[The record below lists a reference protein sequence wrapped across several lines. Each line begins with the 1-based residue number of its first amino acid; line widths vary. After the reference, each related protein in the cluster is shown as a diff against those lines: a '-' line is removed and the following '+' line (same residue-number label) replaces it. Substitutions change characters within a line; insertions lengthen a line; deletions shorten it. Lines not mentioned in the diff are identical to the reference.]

1 MSRVLA
7 VPAVL
12 CVVVGA
18 LLGVWGWSERD
29 QSRNRVDEEQAD
41 EEVVEGGLFGSSPD
55 VMADLEAEVCATL
68 LSATRLDPAIGP
80 LGPGGPTLSPGAGTT
95 FPPSPELVAAELE
108 AIIQPAL
115 VSGLPSL
122 DRPDIRAGILAQRD
136 AVLRAS
142 RAGRDIT
149 SDPEVAQTALSLGQA
164 LDQVC

>member
-29 QSRNRVDEEQAD
+29 QSRYRVSEEQVDEQ
-41 EEVVEGGLFGSSPD
+41 VVHGGLFGSGPD
-55 VMADLEAEVCATL
+55 AMADLEADVCATL
-68 LSATRLDPAIGP
+68 LSATRLEPAIGP
-80 LGPGGPTLSPGAGTT
+80 LGPGGPTLLPGAGTT
-95 FPPSPELVAAELE
+95 FPPSPELVAAELV
-108 AIIQPAL
+108 AILQPAL

-122 DRPDIRAGILAQRD
+122 DRPDVQAGIVAMSD

-149 SDPEVAQTALSLGQA
+149 ADPEVAEAARSLGQA
-164 LDQVC
+164 LDQAC